1 MVPRVEGS
9 GVIEVEREAV
19 VGATAAA
26 VWTLVEDTRRLPMWL
41 AFAERVEPLDGGEGP
56 GRRLRLHGRWGSR
69 RSEVDVE
76 VTAFEPGR
84 LLAWRHL
91 EERLNGKPAPR
102 YARETR
108 FSIWVEPQDA
118 RSTLVRLQSEQEPA
132 GALQGLVIRLVGR
145 RDLAR
150 RMDLSLKRLVMVSS
164 AV

>member
-1 MVPRVEGS
+1 M
-9 GVIEVEREAV
+9 EVERETV
-19 VGATAAA
+19 VPAPASA

-91 EERLNGKPAPR
+91 EERLDGKPAPR

-118 RSTLVRLQSEQEPA
+118 RSTLVRLQAEQEPA
-132 GALQGLVIRLVGR
+132 GALRGLAMRLFGR
-145 RDLAR
+145 REMER
-150 RMDLSLKRLVMVSS
+150 RMELSLKRLVMVSP